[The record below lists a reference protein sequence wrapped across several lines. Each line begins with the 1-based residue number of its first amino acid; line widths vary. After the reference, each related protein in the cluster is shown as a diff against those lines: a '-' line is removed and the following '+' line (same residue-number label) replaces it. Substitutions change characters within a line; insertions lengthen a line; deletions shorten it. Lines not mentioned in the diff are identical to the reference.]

1 MTDPQQ
7 PPAGSPPGWVPPP
20 GEAGP
25 PAYPPAGVP
34 YGQPGAPYGSPPKAK
49 RFGWVALVL
58 AFVGGAIASLAVV
71 AVLIGIF
78 VATDK
83 GPSSGSHGTV
93 REGAAVPSAGDCL
106 GPAPAQATVTDDS
119 DVVDCDEAHG
129 TEVSAVV
136 QVPAGDRRPATSD
149 LNYLADDVCLV
160 AFEGYVGK
168 SYDSSDLDYRS
179 VLPSR
184 EAWAKGDRTLVCLV
198 DSDGLSGTVRNSH
211 R

>member
-7 PPAGSPPGWVPPP
+7 PPSGPPPGWVPPP
-20 GEAGP
+20 VDPGP
-25 PAYPPAGVP
+25 A
-34 YGQPGAPYGSPPKAK
+34 GAPYGVPGGPYGPPPKAK
-49 RFGWVALVL
+49 RFGWAALVL

-71 AVLIGIF
+71 AVLVGIF

-83 GPSSGSHGTV
+83 GPSSGSHGVV
-93 REGAAVPSAGDCL
+93 REGASVPAVGDCL
-106 GPAPAQATVTDDS
+106 GPAPAQATVSDDS

-129 TEVSAVV
+129 TEVAAVV
-136 QVPAGDRRPATSD
+136 EIPAGNRRPATTD
-149 LNYLADDVCLV
+149 LNYLADDVCQV

-168 SYDSSDLDYRS
+168 GYDSSDLDYRS
-179 VLPSR
+179 VLPSVA
-184 EAWAKGDRTLVCLV
+184 AWKQGDRTLFCLV